1 METLAY
7 LHLALAN
14 EEPTETDYGDL
25 TSSWESLKQLSRG
38 AIHQV
43 WNQPKFST
51 SAAVSLLS
59 FSIALGVLGITHQ
72 ASAAVQEGDQGTEVT
87 AVQQR
92 LQELGYFKANI
103 TGYFGTLTKDAVIQF
118 QQAKGL
124 EPDGI
129 VGTDTLVAL
138 GGQPKP
144 GAKPV
149 RELSSQ
155 PLPSPKSV
163 KVSTARN
170 LRLGDRGSQV
180 SALQESLA
188 VAGFPG
194 GADGIFDEATQKAVM
209 RFQQTQGLAPDGIVG
224 PQTLAALPV
233 IGGPNPSSPRRN
245 PSNRSTPRT
254 TNRSTSRDSSNRT
267 TPRTT
272 TNRSTSRDSS
282 NRSTPRK
289 TTTRSTSR
297 DSSNRSTPRK
307 TTTRS
312 TSRDSSNRTTPRAT
326 TTRSTSSNSSNRAT
340 PSTTTNRPTPRTTT
354 SRLNTANATLSNSAT
369 QALQKR
375 LQELGF
381 YRGEIDGIWG
391 PQTQSAVEAAQR
403 SYDVSAADLEK
414 RRPN

>member
-25 TSSWESLKQLSRG
+25 TSSWESLKQLSKG
-38 AIHQV
+38 AINQV
-43 WNQPKFST
+43 WNQPKFSS
-51 SAAVSLLS
+51 SATVSLLS
-59 FSIALGVLGITHQ
+59 LSIALGVLGITHQ
-72 ASAAVQEGDQGTEVT
+72 ASAAVREGDQGTEVT

-92 LQELGYFKANI
+92 LQELGYLKANI

-144 GAKPV
+144 TAKPV
-149 RELSSQ
+149 REIKSQ
-155 PLPSPKSV
+155 PLPSPKPV
-163 KVSTARN
+163 RVSTTRN

-209 RFQQTQGLAPDGIVG
+209 RFQQAKGLAPDGIVG

-245 PSNRSTPRT
+245 RSNRSTPRKT
-254 TNRSTSRDSSNRT
+254 TTRSTSRDISNRT
-267 TPRTT
+267 TPRKTT
-272 TNRSTSRDSS
+272 TRSTSRDSS

-312 TSRDSSNRTTPRAT
+312 TSRDSSNRTTP
-326 TTRSTSSNSSNRAT
+326 
-340 PSTTTNRPTPRTTT
+340 STTTNRQTPRTTT
-354 SRLNTANATLSNSAT
+354 SRLNTANTTLSNSAT

-391 PQTQSAVEAAQR
+391 PQTQAAVEAAQR
-403 SYDVSAADLEK
+403 SYDVSATDLEK

>member
-14 EEPTETDYGDL
+14 EEPTETDYADL

-38 AIHQV
+38 AINQV

-51 SAAVSLLS
+51 SASVSLLS
-59 FSIALGVLGITHQ
+59 LSIALGVLGVTHQ

-87 AVQQR
+87 TVQQR

-129 VGTDTLVAL
+129 VGTDTLLAL

-144 GAKPV
+144 GTKPV
-149 RELSSQ
+149 RELNSQ
-155 PLPSPKSV
+155 PLPSPKPV
-163 KVSTARN
+163 GVATTRN

-194 GADGIFDEATQKAVM
+194 SSSGIFDEATQKAVI
-209 RFQQTQGLAPDGIVG
+209 RFQQAKGLAPDGIVG

-233 IGGPNPSSPRRN
+233 IGGPNPSSPRKN

-254 TNRSTSRDSSNRT
+254 TTNRSSSRNSTNRSTPSTTTTRSTPKNSSNRA

-272 TNRSTSRDSS
+272 TNRSTSRDSRNRTTS
-282 NRSTPRK
+282 NT
-289 TTTRSTSR
+289 TTTRST
-297 DSSNRSTPRK
+297 PK
-307 TTTRS
+307 
-312 TSRDSSNRTTPRAT
+312 
-326 TTRSTSSNSSNRAT
+326 NSSNRAT
-340 PSTTTNRPTPRTTT
+340 PSTTTTRSTPRTTT
-354 SRLNTANATLSNSAT
+354 SRLNTANSNLSNSAT

-414 RRPN
+414 RLPN

>member
-14 EEPTETDYGDL
+14 EEPTETDYADL

-38 AIHQV
+38 AINQV
-43 WNQPKFST
+43 WNQPKFSS
-51 SAAVSLLS
+51 SATVSLLS
-59 FSIALGVLGITHQ
+59 LSIALGVLGITHR

-87 AVQQR
+87 VVQQR
-92 LQELGYFKANI
+92 LQELGYFKTNI
-103 TGYFGTLTKDAVIQF
+103 TGYFGSLTKNAVIQF

-129 VGTDTLVAL
+129 VGTDTLLAL
-138 GGQPKP
+138 GGQPKA
-144 GAKPV
+144 GTKPA
-149 RELSSQ
+149 RELNSQ
-155 PLPSPKSV
+155 PLPSPKPV
-163 KVSTARN
+163 RVATTRN

-188 VAGFPG
+188 LAGFPG
-194 GADGIFDEATQKAVM
+194 NSSGIFDEATQKAVI
-209 RFQQTQGLAPDGIVG
+209 RFQQAKGLAPDGIVG

-233 IGGPNPSSPRRN
+233 IGGPNPASPRRN

-254 TNRSTSRDSSNRT
+254 TTNRSTPRDSTNRS

-272 TNRSTSRDSS
+272 TNRQTPRDSS
-282 NRSTPRK
+282 NRATPK
-289 TTTRSTSR
+289 TTTTRSTSR
-297 DSSNRSTPRK
+297 DSTNRSTPST

-312 TSRDSSNRTTPRAT
+312 TPK
-326 TTRSTSSNSSNRAT
+326 
-340 PSTTTNRPTPRTTT
+340 TTT
-354 SRLNTANATLSNSAT
+354 SRLNTANTNLSNSAT

-391 PQTQSAVEAAQR
+391 PQTQAAVEAAQR

-414 RRPN
+414 RLPN

>member
-38 AIHQV
+38 AINQV
-43 WNQPKFST
+43 RNQPKFST

-59 FSIALGVLGITHQ
+59 FSIALGVLGITNQ
-72 ASAAVQEGDQGTEVT
+72 AFAAVQEGDQGAEVT
-87 AVQQR
+87 VVQQR
-92 LQELGYFKANI
+92 LQELGYLKANI

-129 VGTDTLVAL
+129 VGKDTLVAL

-144 GAKPV
+144 GVKPV
-149 RELSSQ
+149 RELNSQ
-155 PLPSPKSV
+155 PLPSPKQV
-163 KVSTARN
+163 RVSTARN

-180 SALQESLA
+180 NALQESLA
-188 VAGFPG
+188 IAGFPG
-194 GADGIFDEATQKAVM
+194 SSSGIFDEATQKAVI
-209 RFQQTQGLAPDGIVG
+209 RFQQAKGLAPDGIVG

-233 IGGPNPSSPRRN
+233 IGGPNPSSLRRN
-245 PSNRSTPRT
+245 PSNRA
-254 TNRSTSRDSSNRT
+254 

-272 TNRSTSRDSS
+272 TNRST
-282 NRSTPRK
+282 PK
-289 TTTRSTSR
+289 
-297 DSSNRSTPRK
+297 
-307 TTTRS
+307 
-312 TSRDSSNRTTPRAT
+312 
-326 TTRSTSSNSSNRAT
+326 NSSNRAT
-340 PSTTTNRPTPRTTT
+340 PSTTTNRSTSRDSRNRITPSTTTTRSTSRDSRNRSTPSTTTTRSTSRDSRNRSTPSTTTNRQTPKTTT
-354 SRLNTANATLSNSAT
+354 SRLNTANTNLSNSAT
-369 QALQKR
+369 LALQKR

-391 PQTQSAVEAAQR
+391 PQTQAAVEAAQR

-414 RRPN
+414 RRLN